1 MSFVDFDISSELK
14 VDTITK
20 DNVYEVKAYFC
31 RGHYEDK
38 LNEITHITESKITNV
53 TESVYVRD
61 ERFMDGVTI
70 IYVPTETTRKELLKE
85 LYELLIEYKLST
97 DEVIPE
103 CIF

>member
-1 MSFVDFDISSELK
+1 MSFVDFNIPSELK

-38 LNEITHITESKITNV
+38 LNEITNITEN
-53 TESVYVRD
+53 VYVRD

>member
-38 LNEITHITESKITNV
+38 LNEITNITEN
-53 TESVYVRD
+53 VYVRD